1 MGGSSKAQTVGYKYY
16 LGMHAIMCH
25 GPVDKVTRFS
35 VDGKV
40 AWSGT
45 STGGAV
51 SVDAPQ
57 LFGGDEREGGVS
69 GTIDIEMGT
78 TTQGRNAY
86 LQSQLGLSL
95 IHI

>member
-51 SVDAPQ
+51 SVNAPAA
-57 LFGGDEREGGVS
+57 
-69 GTIDIEMGT
+69 IEIVCPDVIVPFNDSSPEPMP
-78 TTQGRNAY
+78 AVPWM
-86 LQSQLGLSL
+86 
-95 IHI
+95 